1 MSPASRVSY
10 KSCTLLGWRALLG
23 YDELYT
29 FPRGVK
35 VFSRGDLALPILQ
48 SFVIVSKCLFRSDSV
63 RFHVFPPEIMYLKT
77 FNLRKQRKYP
87 DLAVEV
93 LIYFFRCLG
102 CPCARFVFLGSSCI
116 YFGTIALLL
125 THVTSKFTIAPMGI
139 TVFTSLRTNLS
150 PFTKGCRERDI

>member
-1 MSPASRVSY
+1 MSPASRASY

-63 RFHVFPPEIMYLKT
+63 RFHVFP
-77 FNLRKQRKYP
+77 
-87 DLAVEV
+87 
-93 LIYFFRCLG
+93 
-102 CPCARFVFLGSSCI
+102 
-116 YFGTIALLL
+116 
-125 THVTSKFTIAPMGI
+125 
-139 TVFTSLRTNLS
+139 
-150 PFTKGCRERDI
+150 